1 MTRLDFH
8 AACAIA
14 SDCANASVAD
24 LNAAMHHLRSERE
37 LADIGISRIERELKQ
52 RIHARHAREMV
63 DYIATP
69 EDFALEDDGA

>member
-24 LNAAMHHLRSERE
+24 LNAAMHHLRSDRE
-37 LADIGISRIERELKQ
+37 LADIGIARIESEVKL
-52 RIHARHAREMV
+52 RISAIRAM
-63 DYIATP
+63 A
-69 EDFALEDDGA
+69 EDDGA